1 MRRRYLL
8 LKRRRKLKE
17 DGKKKREGRRTVARL
32 LKSIHAR
39 TPTKESVDTE
49 RWAHSGRLLCAN
61 CSNEKARSWAWSKG
75 SAFEPRRKYVLDVYL
90 KLNVLF
96 NLVTVKFLS
105 MALKFP
111 PSSSTNLYNMQREI
125 VGKLLFEA
133 HRRLFYFLQK
143 KKKKKLDSVD

>member
-17 DGKKKREGRRTVARL
+17 DGKKKKGGEEKLLRVCWNRYTRAHQQRSLLTQRGERTAVAFCVQ
-32 LKSIHAR
+32 IAR
-39 TPTKESVDTE
+39 TKRREAE
-49 RWAHSGRLLCAN
+49 LGR
-61 CSNEKARSWAWSKG
+61 K
-75 SAFEPRRKYVLDVYL
+75 AFEPRRKYVLDVYL

-143 KKKKKLDSVD
+143 KKKETGQRRLK